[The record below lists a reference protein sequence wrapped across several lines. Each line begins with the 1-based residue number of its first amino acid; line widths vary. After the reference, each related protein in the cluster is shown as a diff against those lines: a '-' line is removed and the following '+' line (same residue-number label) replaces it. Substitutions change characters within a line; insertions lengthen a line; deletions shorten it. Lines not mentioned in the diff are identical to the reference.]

1 MFKWINAKDSLPED
15 SDHIIMVN
23 NTDQIFSGRG
33 VVFNKKLFNKKLNLN
48 QDPLYFREYYT
59 HWMLLPTPPVREIK

>member
-1 MFKWINAKDSLPED
+1 MFKWINAKDRLPED

-23 NTDQIFSGRG
+23 NSDQIFSGKGG
-33 VVFNKKLFNKKLNLN
+33 VFNKKLNLN

-59 HWMLLPTPPVREIK
+59 HWMLLPTPPVRDIK

>member
-1 MFKWINAKDSLPED
+1 MFKWINAKDRLPED

-23 NTDQIFSGRG
+23 NSDQIFSGRG
-33 VVFNKKLFNKKLNLN
+33 VVFNKKLNFN

-59 HWMLLPTPPVREIK
+59 HWMLLPTPPVRDIK